1 MLNFWAFLF
10 ALTLLVS
17 VHEWGHY
24 RVAVALGVKV
34 LRFSIGLGSPV
45 WRWTKPNQRQGQDT
59 EVTIGWLPL
68 GGYVLMLDEAQGPV
82 NPAQSHQAFNRQPL
96 WARALIVAAGPVA
109 NLALAVLL
117 LAAAAWWGQDEPMA
131 LISTPFAQSAA
142 DKAGLIGGERV
153 VAAGTVPSDSLEP
166 LALRSI
172 SSFGDLLPQAA
183 EALRQGQD
191 WELEVQ
197 NADADANANSD
208 VNALAGSSRRVRLL
222 FAHLPP
228 LLKEEQGSPL
238 DVWGLGGPR
247 AAATVVKVEPGSPAA
262 LAGLLAG
269 DRVLKVQG
277 QTVPDAQ
284 FLRQTIRQSVVS
296 GVARPLVFEVSR
308 TDQVLEVQ
316 VQAAVVMQGPQQI
329 GRMGAVVGAT
339 PSLQW
344 VSHGALESVALGA
357 QKTYALTVLTVRM
370 LGGLFSG
377 QGGLEQL
384 GGPLTIAD
392 QAGRSAQLGLTAYLG
407 FLGFLSISLG
417 VLNLLPLPMLDG
429 GHLMYYLWELLTGK
443 PVSSDWV
450 NVLQKVGLM
459 LLVAVM
465 VTALVNDGIR
475 LLR

>member
-1 MLNFWAFLF
+1 MLNFWAFLL

-34 LRFSIGLGSPV
+34 LRFSIGLGRPV

-59 EVTIGWLPL
+59 EVTVGWLPL

-96 WARALIVAAGPVA
+96 WARALIVAAGPAA

-117 LAAAAWWGQDEPMA
+117 FAAAAWWGQDEPMA
-131 LISTPFAQSAA
+131 LISTPIAQSAA

-153 VAAGTVPSDSLEP
+153 VAAGVVPTDSLEP
-166 LALRSI
+166 LALSSI
-172 SSFGDLLPQAA
+172 SSFGDLLPHAA

-191 WELEVQ
+191 WALDVQ
-197 NADADANANSD
+197 DADASA
-208 VNALAGSSRRVRLL
+208 VAPRRVRLF
-222 FAHLPP
+222 FAHLTV
-228 LLKEEQGSPL
+228 LDKGEQGSPL
-238 DVWGLGGPR
+238 EVWGLGGPR
-247 AAATVVKVEPGSPAA
+247 SAAIVVKVEPASPAA
-262 LAGLLAG
+262 LAGLLPG

-296 GVARPLVFEVSR
+296 GVARPLVFEVARSGQWL
-308 TDQVLEVQ
+308 QVHLQ
-316 VQAAVVMQGPQQI
+316 PALVMQGLQQI
-329 GRMGAVVGAT
+329 GRIGIVVGTT
-339 PSLQW
+339 PRLEW
-344 VSHGALESVALGA
+344 VSHGALESVSLGA
-357 QKTYALTVLTVRM
+357 RKTYDLTVLTVRM
-370 LGGLFSG
+370 LGGLLSG
-377 QGGLEQL
+377 QGGLDQL

-392 QAGRSAQLGLTAYLG
+392 QAGRSAQLGLMAYLG

-417 VLNLLPLPMLDG
+417 VLNLLPMPMLDG

-450 NVLQKVGLM
+450 NILQKVGLI
-459 LLVAVM
+459 LLVTVM
-465 VTALVNDGIR
+465 VTALVNDVIR
-475 LLR
+475 FLR

>member
-82 NPAQSHQAFNRQPL
+82 SPAQAHQAFNRQPL

-131 LISTPFAQSAA
+131 LLSTPFAQSAA
-142 DKAGLIGGERV
+142 DKAGLISGDRV
-153 VAAGTVPSDSLEP
+153 VAAGLVPSDSLEP
-166 LALRSI
+166 LALSSI

-183 EALRQGQD
+183 EALRLGQD
-191 WELEVQ
+191 WELEVEDA
-197 NADADANANSD
+197 NADADA
-208 VNALAGSSRRVRLL
+208 LAVAPRRVRLL
-222 FAHLPP
+222 FAHLPS
-228 LLKEEQGSPL
+228 LVKEEQGSPL
-238 DVWGLGGPR
+238 EVWGLGGPR
-247 AAATVVKVEPGSPAA
+247 APATVVKVEPGSPAA

-296 GVARPLVFEVSR
+296 GVARPLVFQVSR
-308 TDQVLEVQ
+308 TDHVLEVQ

-339 PSLQW
+339 PSKQW

-357 QKTYALTVLTVRM
+357 RKTYALTVLTVRM

-377 QGGLEQL
+377 QGGLDQL

-475 LLR
+475 FLR